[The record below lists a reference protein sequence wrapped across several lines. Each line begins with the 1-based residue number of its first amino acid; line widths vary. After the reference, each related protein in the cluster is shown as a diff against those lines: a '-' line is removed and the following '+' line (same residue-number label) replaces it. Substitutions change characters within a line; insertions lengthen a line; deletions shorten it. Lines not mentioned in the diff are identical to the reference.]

1 MSFMFLTF
9 LPFEFRYLIFVKG
22 GGFYPEEDCTHID
35 AMLPQIEPKLM
46 IQGGWK
52 PDHSPEGHDP
62 PKTTTNFNDF
72 QLNAQK

>member
-46 IQGGWK
+46 IQGG
-52 PDHSPEGHDP
+52 
-62 PKTTTNFNDF
+62 
-72 QLNAQK
+72 